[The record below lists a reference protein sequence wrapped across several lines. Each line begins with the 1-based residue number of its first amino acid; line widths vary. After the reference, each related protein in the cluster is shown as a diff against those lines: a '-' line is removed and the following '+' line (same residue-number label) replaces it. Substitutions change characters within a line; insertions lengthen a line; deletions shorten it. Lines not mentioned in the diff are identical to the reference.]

1 MKNISIFYPQDKFTS
16 EQLQKLEFA
25 GKVSFTDNIKNCSL
39 KEIIRISKN
48 ADIVA
53 INPII
58 GEDSSIHLSEI
69 LKKSSNIKGLALNST
84 NISYF
89 DKQYCKERNIAITVV
104 PNCATTQAVA
114 EQTLLLLLGSTK
126 RIFINGYKAQK
137 RNFQQELGNELF
149 GKTLGIIGINNI
161 SEEIVKLAKPFG
173 LRIFVW
179 NDIPMRLETAHRK
192 SLEEVLTNSDFIT
205 INLPETETNKKFLSK
220 EKISIIKKNAVL
232 INLSSRTLIDETAI
246 FEALKNRNI
255 DQYIYET
262 NRLTSSPLQ
271 NTEYAIAFKPISKHT
286 QESKNRSQE
295 LWVNNIVA
303 LSRNTPINLVN

>member
-1 MKNISIFYPQDKFTS
+1 
-16 EQLQKLEFA
+16 
-25 GKVSFTDNIKNCSL
+25 
-39 KEIIRISKN
+39 
-48 ADIVA
+48 
-53 INPII
+53 
-58 GEDSSIHLSEI
+58 
-69 LKKSSNIKGLALNST
+69 
-84 NISYF
+84 
-89 DKQYCKERNIAITVV
+89 V

-114 EQTLLLLLGSTK
+114 EQTLLILLGSAK

-149 GKTLGIIGINNI
+149 GKTLGIIGINAV

-192 SLEEVLTNSDFIT
+192 SLEEVLTKSDFIT
-205 INLPETETNKKFLSK
+205 INLPETETNKKFISK

-232 INLSSRTLIDETAI
+232 INLSSRTLIDETAM
-246 FEALKNRNI
+246 FEALKNRYV